1 MNTKQEKILKMSK
14 FLDALMKIG
23 AILFIMTIA
32 ANSAAIIMAPSLDL
46 TRFTIG
52 ETLGNAR
59 FEGGVDEFRT
69 IMLIGI
75 LSAGV
80 MSAILFVAS
89 FIFKDMSRGAT
100 PFTTKNANRL
110 RVISLLLIALS
121 IVIPPLKML
130 LTMIFFTSVKAYFS
144 INAGQ
149 IVFAIMFFCL
159 ALIFEYGAELQRE
172 SDETL

>member
-23 AILFIMTIA
+23 AIFFIITIVAGA
-32 ANSAAIIMAPSLDL
+32 AGIIMAPSLDL
-46 TRFTIG
+46 TSFTVG
-52 ETLGNAR
+52 EILGNTQ
-59 FEGGVDEFRT
+59 FEGGADEFRT
-69 IMLIGI
+69 IMLNEI
-75 LSAGV
+75 LSAVV

-89 FIFKDMSRGAT
+89 FIFKDMSRGNT
-100 PFTTKNANRL
+100 PFTAKNANRL

-130 LTMIFFTSVKAYFS
+130 LTMIFFTSASAYCS
-144 INAGQ
+144 ISLGQ
-149 IVFAIMFFCL
+149 IIFAIMFFCL